1 MPPPSRCRASA
12 KCSNSSFTFS
22 SGSNNS
28 TSNNMEMEEPG
39 ERQRRLSEYHLLSQA
54 QCPHLTRVT
63 KSSSQV
69 IGARW
74 TCGEEDRWTRISTMT
89 LLQQSLR
96 QHWLMPISRIAGR
109 LPIAELGGR
118 LDLTAGP
125 IPSCLS
131 IRIISA
137 HGLPDT
143 AQKQQ
148 DKGD

>member
-54 QCPHLTRVT
+54 QCPHLTRVIT
-63 KSSSQV
+63 SSSQV
-69 IGARW
+69 IGACW
-74 TCGEEDRWTRISTMT
+74 TCEEEDHIQPLHIHHS
-89 LLQQSLR
+89 
-96 QHWLMPISRIAGR
+96 LMPLLRREGR

-125 IPSCLS
+125 IPSCLLTAV
-131 IRIISA
+131 ISV
-137 HGLPDT
+137 HGTQDT
-143 AQKQQ
+143 AQKKLGNE
-148 DKGD
+148 D